1 MLRILAILGIIFV
14 IGIALGSGLGQSGDS
29 DPIADDN
36 LTNSTDN
43 RFQIKSPFSDNNIKV
58 RTIEEIFGN

>member
-1 MLRILAILGIIFV
+1 MHIKILAIIGIIFV
-14 IGIALGSGLGQSGDS
+14 ICIAIGSDLRTDGSDS
-29 DPIADDN
+29 IADDN

-43 RFQIKSPFSDNNIKV
+43 RFQIKSPFSDNSIKV